1 MAVTKENK
9 GKPFELSSE
18 YEIKTLI
25 SKICANVDCH
35 HTGSYVRK
43 SGGLEQKSLIQKSW
57 LCHFL
62 AVCVSGRITISEP

>member
-1 MAVTKENK
+1 MAVTRENK
-9 GKPFELSSE
+9 RKPFELSAE

-25 SKICANVDCH
+25 SKIGANVDYR

-43 SGGLEQKSLIQKSW
+43 SIGLEQKSFTQKSW

-62 AVCVSGRITISEP
+62 AMCVSGHITTSEP